1 MYVYII
7 NKINTNQHTIAEGES
22 MIKYDNSINNAISS
36 NISYITMIY
45 AVGGKKNRYVNN
57 VQWIMTNSTDT
68 YIHIELHG

>member
-7 NKINTNQHTIAEGES
+7 NKINTNQHTIAES